1 MFPPHASSQ
10 PKPPGEQVHPQSPQ
24 LAEQPRPSGA
34 YPGMVP
40 CCQGPS
46 RGRTPRAWAKSRLPS
61 QQSEPLWSAVLS
73 AVTTPV
79 SGSLGAKRS
88 RWGRS
93 QARQGHGISCT
104 SNCAPCS
111 PGEPGPG
118 QGPQHKGLTASGAT
132 ENSTG
137 SWHCRPGQDAH
148 APGPALTPP
157 APLPQE
163 SATILPVSA
172 QQKACAHQRCSEA
185 PRPLPPLLKGHLP
198 GTLQGETERLPLL
211 EGTEQ
216 CGWHCGAAGQA
227 AGMPPSHVRKAAVP
241 AAPLP
246 TQLMLLG
253 KAAADSP
260 CAWAPATHVGDT
272 DGVQAPGSHLVQP
285 QLL

>member
-1 MFPPHASSQ
+1 
-10 PKPPGEQVHPQSPQ
+10 
-24 LAEQPRPSGA
+24 
-34 YPGMVP
+34 MVP

-172 QQKACAHQRCSEA
+172 QQNTCAHQRCSEA
-185 PRPLPPLLKGHLP
+185 PRPLAPLLKGHLP

-227 AGMPPSHVRKAAVP
+227 AVSKGCSPGCSTSDPANAPGKGSSRQPMCLGPGHPCGRHRWSSGSWLPPGP
-241 AAPLP
+241 
-246 TQLMLLG
+246 
-253 KAAADSP
+253 
-260 CAWAPATHVGDT
+260 APAIVAICE
-272 DGVQAPGSHLVQP
+272 VNQ
-285 QLL
+285 